1 VSWYYKMSSS
11 SETNIVPSVQL
22 NSLGYLTPEDT
33 LCISIPGDAAMQQ
46 EILGTA
52 LELLERAWMPRTTV
66 QTPYQWPDDAWR
78 ENFMRVDA
86 SNREELA
93 RQGKERRDL
102 QARLKKS

>member
-1 VSWYYKMSSS
+1 
-11 SETNIVPSVQL
+11 
-22 NSLGYLTPEDT
+22 
-33 LCISIPGDAAMQQ
+33 MQQ
-46 EILGTA
+46 AILGTA
-52 LELLERAWMPRTTV
+52 LDLLEKAWMPRTTV